1 MDPILLDW
9 LSLFVRWAHV
19 MLGIGWIG
27 TSFFFVWLDMSLR
40 ASPNA
45 PKGVGGESWMVHGG
59 GFYRAQKYLVAPDAL
74 PKELH
79 WFKYEAYYTWV
90 SGFLLLCLVYY
101 VQART
106 FLIDPSVL
114 SLSPIEAIALSVG
127 ALAAGWFIYDR
138 LCKSP
143 LGRRTR
149 WLALAV
155 YLLAVLFAF
164 FFTQV
169 FSGRAAFLHIGA
181 LLGTIMSANVFLVII
196 PNQKLVVADLV
207 AGRPPDPALG
217 EQARQRSLHNN
228 YLTLPVVL
236 TMISGHYPMLFA
248 QPFVWQFAAAII
260 VGAGLVRH
268 YHNLKDAGR
277 SGNWIDWLLVYA
289 AGIAISLVII
299 SMDLASRN
307 TNAAASG
314 GPVQLAE
321 VVTVIQNRCV
331 ACHSATPS
339 DGSFKGAPKGIA
351 FDTPE
356 EIERYADQILRV
368 AVETQAMPL
377 ANRTEMTPEERALVG
392 RWALASDGSH

>member
-40 ASPNA
+40 PNPNT

-59 GFYRAQKYLVAPDAL
+59 GFYHAQKYLVAPEAL

-101 VQART
+101 FPART
-106 FLIDPSVL
+106 FLIDPHVL
-114 SLSPIEAIALSVG
+114 DLTPVLAIALSVG
-127 ALAAGWFIYDR
+127 ALAVGLFIYDR
-138 LCKSP
+138 LCRSP
-143 LGRRTR
+143 LGRHTR

-155 YLLAVLFAF
+155 YLLVVAFASF
-164 FFTQV
+164 FSVV
-169 FSGRAAFLHIGA
+169 FSGRAALLHIGA
-181 LLGTIMSANVFLVII
+181 LLGTIMSANVFFVII
-196 PNQKLVVADLV
+196 PNQKVVVADLI
-207 AGRPPDPALG
+207 AGRTPNPALG
-217 EQARQRSLHNN
+217 EQAKQRSLHNN

-236 TMISGHYPMLFA
+236 TMISSHYPMLFA
-248 QPFVWQFAAAII
+248 QPYVWQFAAAII

-268 YHNLKDAGR
+268 YYNLKDAGR
-277 SGNWIDWLLVYA
+277 SGDWIDWLLVYA
-289 AGIAISLVII
+289 AGVAISLVIV
-299 SMDLASRN
+299 SVDLANRN
-307 TNAAASG
+307 RSAAAG
-314 GPVQLAE
+314 GEPVQLAE
-321 VVTVIQNRCV
+321 VVTIIQNRCV

-339 DGSFKGAPKGIA
+339 DGSFKGPPKGIA

-392 RWALASDGSH
+392 RWALGGGH

>member
-40 ASPNA
+40 ANPNT
-45 PKGVGGESWMVHGG
+45 PKGVAGESWMVHGG
-59 GFYRAQKYLVAPDAL
+59 GFYRAQKYLVAPEAL
-74 PKELH
+74 PRELH

-90 SGFLLLCLVYY
+90 TGFLMLCLVYY

-106 FLIDPSVL
+106 FLIDPHVL
-114 SLSPIEAIALSVG
+114 GLEPVAAIALSVG
-127 ALAAGWFIYDR
+127 ALAVGWLVYDQ

-149 WLALAV
+149 WLGLAV
-155 YLLAVLFAF
+155 FLLAVGFAF
-164 FFTQV
+164 FFARV
-169 FSGRAAFLHIGA
+169 FSERAAFLHIGA
-181 LLGTIMSANVFLVII
+181 LLGTIMSANVFFVII
-196 PNQKLVVADLV
+196 PNQKLVVADLL
-207 AGRPPDPALG
+207 AGRTPNPALG
-217 EQARQRSLHNN
+217 EQAKQRSLHNN

-236 TMISGHYPMLFA
+236 TMISGHYPMLFQ
-248 QPFVWQFAAAII
+248 QPYAWQFAVAII

-268 YHNLKDAGR
+268 YYNLKDAGR

-289 AGIAISLVII
+289 AGIAISLVIV
-299 SMDLASRN
+299 SMDLANRN
-307 TNAAASG
+307 RSAATAG
-314 GPVQLAE
+314 EPVQLAE

-339 DGSFKGAPKGIA
+339 DGSFKGPPKGIA

-356 EIERYADQILRV
+356 EIERYAEQILRV

-392 RWALASDGSH
+392 RWALGGGH

>member
-1 MDPILLDW
+1 MVLLDW

-40 ASPNA
+40 ANANA
-45 PKGVGGESWMVHGG
+45 PKGIGGESWMVHGG
-59 GFYRAQKYLVAPDAL
+59 CFYRAQKYLVAPEAL

-90 SGFLLLCLVYY
+90 SGFLLMCLVYY
-101 VQART
+101 FQART
-106 FLIDPSVL
+106 FLIDPRVL
-114 SLSPIEAIALSVG
+114 SLEPVQAIALSIG
-127 ALAAGWFIYDR
+127 ALVAGWFVYDR

-143 LGRRTR
+143 LGRHAH
-149 WLALAV
+149 WLGLAV
-155 YLLAVLFAF
+155 FLLAVAFAF

-181 LLGTIMSANVFLVII
+181 LLGTIMSANVFFVIV
-196 PNQKLVVADLV
+196 PNQKLVVADLI
-207 AGRPPDPALG
+207 AGRRPDPALG
-217 EQARQRSLHNN
+217 EQAKQRSLHNN

-236 TMISGHYPMLFA
+236 TMISSHYPMLFA
-248 QPFVWQFAAAII
+248 QPYVWQFAAAII

-268 YHNLKDAGR
+268 YYNLKDAGR

-289 AGIAISLVII
+289 AGIAVSLVIV
-299 SMDLASRN
+299 SMDLANRSRS
-307 TNAAASG
+307 AAARG
-314 GPVQLAE
+314 EPVQLAE
-321 VVTVIQNRCV
+321 VVTIIQNRCV

-351 FDTPE
+351 FDTPD

-392 RWALASDGSH
+392 RWALGGGH

>member
-27 TSFFFVWLDMSLR
+27 TSFFFIWLDMSLR
-40 ASPNA
+40 ANPNL
-45 PKGVGGESWMVHGG
+45 PKSVAGESWMVHGG
-59 GFYRAQKYLVAPDAL
+59 GFYHAQKYLVAPAAL

-90 SGFLLLCLVYY
+90 TGFLMLVLVYY

-106 FLIDPSVL
+106 FLIDPRVL
-114 SLSPIEAIALSVG
+114 SLEPPQAIALSIG
-127 ALAAGWFIYDR
+127 ALVVGWFVYDR

-149 WLALAV
+149 WLGLAV
-155 YLLAVLFAF
+155 FLLAVAFAF
-164 FFTQV
+164 FFSRV

-181 LLGTIMSANVFLVII
+181 LLGTIMSANVFFVII
-196 PNQKLVVADLV
+196 PNQKVVVADLL
-207 AGRPPDPALG
+207 AERRPNSALG
-217 EQARQRSLHNN
+217 EQAKQRSLHNN
-228 YLTLPVVL
+228 YFTLPVVL
-236 TMISGHYPMLFA
+236 TMISSHYPALFE
-248 QPFVWQFAAAII
+248 QPYAWLFAAAII

-268 YHNLKDAGR
+268 YSNLKDAGR

-289 AGIAISLVII
+289 AGIAISLVIV
-299 SMDLASRN
+299 SMDLANRN
-307 TNAAASG
+307 RSTATAG
-314 GPVQLAE
+314 EPVQLAE

-339 DGSFKGAPKGIA
+339 DGSFKGPPKGIA

-356 EIERYADQILRV
+356 EIARYADQILRV

-392 RWALASDGSH
+392 RWALGSGP